1 MSQGVNKVTLLGNLG
16 ADPEVRYMPSGDA
29 VANLSIATSNSW
41 KDRETGE
48 WQEHTEWH
56 RVVVKK
62 HLAERARDRLKKG
75 SQVYLEGSNRTRKWT
90 GQDGIDRWVT
100 EVHCKEMQILDR
112 SERSDQG
119 SAPQGQN
126 RSGGTNQQGGHQAP
140 ARAPAR
146 QPDPVPAS
154 AGAGGPGAPGW
165 DDDIPFMRLHPLEG
179 G

>member
-29 VANLSIATSNSW
+29 VANLSVATSNSW

-75 SQVYLEGSNRTRKWT
+75 SQP
-90 GQDGIDRWVT
+90 
-100 EVHCKEMQILDR
+100 H
-112 SERSDQG
+112 
-119 SAPQGQN
+119 
-126 RSGGTNQQGGHQAP
+126 
-140 ARAPAR
+140 
-146 QPDPVPAS
+146 PVPAS

>member
-62 HLAERARDRLKKG
+62 HLAERTPDSKFPRQDLLIPK
-75 SQVYLEGSNRTRKWT
+75 VWCRT
-90 GQDGIDRWVT
+90 DPYSLIF
-100 EVHCKEMQILDR
+100 
-112 SERSDQG
+112 
-119 SAPQGQN
+119 
-126 RSGGTNQQGGHQAP
+126 GHIKVSHFLNVFQ
-140 ARAPAR
+140 R
-146 QPDPVPAS
+146 
-154 AGAGGPGAPGW
+154 
-165 DDDIPFMRLHPLEG
+165 FL
-179 G
+179 

>member
-29 VANLSIATSNSW
+29 VANLSVATSSSW
-41 KDRETGE
+41 RDRETGE
-48 WQEHTEWH
+48 WHEHTEWH
-56 RVVVKK
+56 RVVLKK

-90 GQDGIDRWVT
+90 GQDGIDRFVT

-126 RSGGTNQQGGHQAP
+126 RSGSTNQQSGRQAP
-140 ARAPAR
+140 ARAQ

-154 AGAGGPGAPGW
+154 AGAGGPCAPGW

>member
-1 MSQGVNKVTLLGNLG
+1 
-16 ADPEVRYMPSGDA
+16 
-29 VANLSIATSNSW
+29 
-41 KDRETGE
+41 
-48 WQEHTEWH
+48 
-56 RVVVKK
+56 
-62 HLAERARDRLKKG
+62 
-75 SQVYLEGSNRTRKWT
+75 
-90 GQDGIDRWVT
+90 
-100 EVHCKEMQILDR
+100 MQILDR